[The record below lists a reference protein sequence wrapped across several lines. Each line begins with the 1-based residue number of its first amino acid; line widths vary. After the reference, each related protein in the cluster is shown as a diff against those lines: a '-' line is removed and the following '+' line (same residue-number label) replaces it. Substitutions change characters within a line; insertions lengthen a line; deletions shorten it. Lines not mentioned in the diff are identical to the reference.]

1 MQIKV
6 YEAQDM
12 RSALEKV
19 KKELGPEALILSSR
33 NIYKD
38 KLGVLGKPWIEV
50 VAAVDGSGGV
60 EKEKFAREKG
70 ISKDSNIDGQS
81 QKVKEK
87 VGTYTKNGSFKDLL
101 EMKKLLDNN
110 FQDPVSE
117 DGIVKPIGDEPLLN
131 ELRQIKQSFQGL
143 TGEISEMKSQ
153 WEKQIFSSFPE
164 TKSHDFDSGESKK
177 KFLPELYGL
186 GLGPETLQLL
196 GEMIEKKNRNFN
208 KQGSESQGSLL
219 EQIIAEVIK
228 IVNPLSGP
236 WTNQKRISFIGPTGV
251 GKTTTIAKVAAN
263 YLINCGKKV
272 VLATIDNYRIAA
284 VEQLKIYGQIM
295 NVPVEPAKSPQQLK
309 NIFDRHQDK
318 DLILVDTAGRSPKDE
333 LSLQELGG
341 FLDPALRIENHLV
354 LSATTRESELYA
366 VIKRFQHIELH
377 GLVFTKLDECD
388 LLGSILNVQL
398 QAGYP
403 VSFLTNGQKVP
414 EDLLP
419 HEPHHLARMILQ
431 RNEVVEKWNSK

>member
-50 VAAVDGSGGV
+50 VAAVDGSGGK
-60 EKEKFAREKG
+60 EKEKFPREKG
-70 ISKDSNIDGQS
+70 ISKDSNIEGQS

-87 VGTYTKNGSFKDLL
+87 VGTYAKNGSFKELL
-101 EMKKLLDNN
+101 EMKKLLENN

-131 ELRQIKQSFQGL
+131 ELRQIRQSFQGL
-143 TGEISEMKSQ
+143 SGEISEMKSQ

-164 TKSHDFDSGESKK
+164 TKSQDFDSGESKK

-186 GLGPETLQLL
+186 GLGPETLQVLE
-196 GEMIEKKNRNFN
+196 EMIEKKNRNLN
-208 KQGSESQGSLL
+208 KQGSENQGSLL

-398 QAGYP
+398 AAGYP

>member
-1 MQIKV
+1 MQVKV

-12 RSALEKV
+12 RSALKKV
-19 KKELGPEALILSSR
+19 KNELGPDALILSSR
-33 NIYKD
+33 NIYKN

-50 VAAVDGSGGV
+50 VAAVDGSMETEKNNSVRENGPFKDVNIGGFPN
-60 EKEKFAREKG
+60 E
-70 ISKDSNIDGQS
+70 S
-81 QKVKEK
+81 QDKN
-87 VGTYTKNGSFKDLL
+87 GTYTKDGSFKELL
-101 EMKKLLDNN
+101 AKREVIENNYKDPLAAGGAERPAHNESVIREM
-110 FQDPVSE
+110 
-117 DGIVKPIGDEPLLN
+117 
-131 ELRQIKQSFQGL
+131 RQLKQSFQGL
-143 TGEISEMKSQ
+143 THEISEMKSH
-153 WEKQIFSSFPE
+153 WEKQLRFSRPDF
-164 TKSHDFDSGESKK
+164 KCHDFDSNESEKK
-177 KFLPELYGL
+177 LLPELDGL
-186 GLGPETLQLL
+186 GLRPETIQVLL
-196 GEMIEKKNRNFN
+196 EMIEKK
-208 KQGSESQGSLL
+208 KSDTQKKDTESRGNLL

-236 WTNQKRISFIGPTGV
+236 WTSQKRISFIGPTGV

-272 VLATIDNYRIAA
+272 ALATIDNYRIAA

-295 NVPVEPAKSPQQLK
+295 NIPVETANSPQRLK

-333 LSLQELGG
+333 LSLQELAC
-341 FLDPALRIENHLV
+341 FLDPALQIENHLV
-354 LSATTRESELYA
+354 LSATTRESDLYS
-366 VIKRFQHIELH
+366 VIKRFRNIELH

-419 HEPHHLARMILQ
+419 HEPHHIARMILC
-431 RNEVVEKWNSK
+431 RNEVAEI

>member
-1 MQIKV
+1 MQVKV

-12 RSALEKV
+12 RSALKKI
-19 KKELGPEALILSSR
+19 KKELGPDALILSSR

-50 VAAVDGSGGV
+50 VAAVDGSMENEKNNSVRENGPLINMNTGGSPN
-60 EKEKFAREKG
+60 E
-70 ISKDSNIDGQS
+70 S
-81 QKVKEK
+81 QDKN
-87 VGTYTKNGSFKDLL
+87 GTYTKDGFFKALL
-101 EMKKLLDNN
+101 ENREVIENSD
-110 FQDPVSE
+110 QDPLAVWGTE
-117 DGIVKPIGDEPLLN
+117 RPGHN
-131 ELRQIKQSFQGL
+131 EAVIREMRQLKQSFQGL
-143 TGEISEMKSQ
+143 THEISEMKSH
-153 WEKQIFSSFPE
+153 WEKQLRFSRPDF
-164 TKSHDFDSGESKK
+164 KCHDFDSNESEKK
-177 KFLPELYGL
+177 LLPELDGL
-186 GLGPETLQLL
+186 GLKPETIQVLL
-196 GEMIEKKNRNFN
+196 DMIENKNSDTRKKDT
-208 KQGSESQGSLL
+208 ESRGNLL
-219 EQIIAEVIK
+219 EQVIAEVIK

-236 WTNQKRISFIGPTGV
+236 WTSQKRISFIGPTGV

-272 VLATIDNYRIAA
+272 ALATIDNYRIAA

-295 NVPVEPAKSPQQLK
+295 NIPVETANSPQRLK

-333 LSLQELGG
+333 LSLQELAG
-341 FLDPALRIENHLV
+341 FLDPALQIESHLV
-354 LSATTRESELYA
+354 LSATTRESDLYS
-366 VIKRFQHIELH
+366 VIKRFRNIELH

-419 HEPHHLARMILQ
+419 HEPHHIARMILY
-431 RNEVVEKWNSK
+431 RNEVAEI